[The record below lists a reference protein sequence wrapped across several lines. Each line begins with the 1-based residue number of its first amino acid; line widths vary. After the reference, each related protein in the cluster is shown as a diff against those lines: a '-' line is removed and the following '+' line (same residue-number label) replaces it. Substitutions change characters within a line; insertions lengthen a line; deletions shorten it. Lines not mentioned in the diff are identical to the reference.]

1 MRAKL
6 IGLNA
11 RFTHSCLALFY
22 LRNELEQNFTPIE
35 IEINQ
40 YTVNDPYYEL
50 LVNICDPKVKY
61 YFFSAYIWN
70 SSLIERIISDLL
82 VIFPTS
88 WCIVG
93 GPQAEVVA
101 GVISKENCVAVIG
114 EIERIDP
121 VFYEDLQQG
130 MLQQPIYSGRKHR
143 SGFSAPYR
151 EADFNSHLKNRHI
164 YYETSRG
171 CPFSCTYCLSSA
183 EKGIF
188 HKSVE
193 QVKDELH
200 EVLMFSPPV
209 VRFVDRTFN
218 DNTQRA
224 LAIWQ
229 WLAEQDCN
237 TVFHFEISPDRFTEE
252 MFAFLKNL
260 KVGKFQFEI
269 GIQSTH
275 SKTLDAV
282 QRPMDIEC
290 AHDTISRLSSFN
302 NIHLHVDLILGLP
315 YENKHSFLQSF
326 GEVFAMRPQYIQMGL
341 LKILPNTPISYAVE
355 KFGYIFSSTPPYSV
369 FANKWL
375 DATTMQELYWYSEC
389 VEKFH
394 NNRYFTSLWEYLRK
408 SSEDIVYFFQKLLGI
423 CQHNGFFQ
431 RAPTQELLI
440 DMLLKSTSE
449 RKDYRYIIELLRYD
463 WLRCGHR
470 FLNKYL
476 QVEGE
481 SESRDIKKK
490 LYHNLA
496 ECRCSLTTEAEKG
509 YFLKKG
515 YVASFAS
522 QFLQNHGYGPQ
533 GDEQFLCFIAEREQ
547 TLQQYC
553 KVALFSLNH

>member
-1 MRAKL
+1 MRTKL

-22 LRNELEQNFTPIE
+22 LRNELEQNCASIE
-35 IEINQ
+35 IAIDQ
-40 YTVNDPYYEL
+40 YTINDPYYEL
-50 LVNICDPKVKY
+50 LLNISDPHINY

-70 SSLIERIISDLL
+70 NSLIERIISDLL
-82 VIFPTS
+82 SIYPAS

-93 GPQAEVVA
+93 GPQAEVVIQA
-101 GVISKENCVAVIG
+101 ISKENCVAVIG

-121 VFYEDLQQG
+121 QFYKDMEQGGLQ
-130 MLQQPIYSGRKHR
+130 PRYSGRKGR
-143 SGFSAPYR
+143 SEFSAPYR
-151 EADFNSHLKNRHI
+151 DTDFNSHLKNRHI

-188 HKSVE
+188 HKSVD
-193 QVKDELH
+193 QVISELQGI
-200 EVLMFSPPV
+200 LKFNPQV

-218 DNTQRA
+218 DNKDRA

-229 WLAEQDCN
+229 WLAEQDCD

-260 KVGKFQFEI
+260 AVGKFQFEI

-275 SKTLDAV
+275 RKTLEAV
-282 QRPMDIEC
+282 KRLVDTKS
-290 AHDTISRLSSFN
+290 AHETISRLSSFN

-315 YENKHSFLQSF
+315 FENKQSFLRSF
-326 GEVFAMRPQYIQMGL
+326 KEVFAMRPQYIQMGL
-341 LKILPNTPISYAVE
+341 LKILPDTPIYHAVSE
-355 KFGYIFSSTPPYSV
+355 FEYVYSATPPYSV

-375 DATTMQELYWYSEC
+375 DSANMQELYWFCEC
-389 VEKFH
+389 VEKFY
-394 NNRYFTSLWEYLRK
+394 NNRYFSSFWEHLRN
-408 SSEDIVYFFQKLLGI
+408 SSEEIVGFFQKLLHT
-423 CQHNGFFQ
+423 CHHNSFFHQ
-431 RAPTQELLI
+431 SPTQELLI
-440 DMLLKSTSE
+440 AMLLEATHG
-449 RKDYRYIIELLRYD
+449 RDDFNYIVELLRYD

-481 SESRDIKKK
+481 KESRLLKKM
-490 LYHNLA
+490 LYNNLA
-496 ECRCSLTTEAEKG
+496 ECRCSLTTEAEKM

-515 YVASFAS
+515 YVVKFSP
-522 QFLQNHGYGPQ
+522 QFLRDHGYGVA
-533 GDEQFLCFIAEREQ
+533 GVEHFLCFVSDREQ
-547 TLQQYC
+547 TLQHYS
-553 KVALFSLNH
+553 KAALFSLPG